1 MNITEFQQK
10 LILGRRILENASTS
24 QLQRKEEKVEEETKK
39 VIEAIGCEND
49 CQTATTA
56 RFSKNVFF

>member
-24 QLQRKEEKVEEETKK
+24 QLQRKEEKVEEEKDFDFLM
-39 VIEAIGCEND
+39 N
-49 CQTATTA
+49 
-56 RFSKNVFF
+56 